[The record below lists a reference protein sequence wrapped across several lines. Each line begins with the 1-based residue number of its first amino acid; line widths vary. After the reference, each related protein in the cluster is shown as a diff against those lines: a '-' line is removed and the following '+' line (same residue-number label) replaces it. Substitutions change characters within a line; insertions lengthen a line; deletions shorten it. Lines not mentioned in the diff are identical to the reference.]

1 MREFHVNSGFTL
13 FRFRATFIIDLP
25 SNPRYSKLATR
36 TFPVYIDFIDI
47 YGALDDN
54 ERQRYETDYPTEANT
69 VSSYFQQ
76 ARADSE
82 QRGVQKGEVLVLL
95 RQLRLKFGEIPEA
108 IRQRVEA
115 ADSDT
120 LLTWSER
127 ILTAERIDDV
137 LR

>member
-1 MREFHVNSGFTL
+1 M
-13 FRFRATFIIDLP
+13 
-25 SNPRYSKLATR
+25 
-36 TFPVYIDFIDI
+36 
-47 YGALDDN
+47 
-54 ERQRYETDYPTEANT
+54 
-69 VSSYFQQ
+69 SSYFQQ